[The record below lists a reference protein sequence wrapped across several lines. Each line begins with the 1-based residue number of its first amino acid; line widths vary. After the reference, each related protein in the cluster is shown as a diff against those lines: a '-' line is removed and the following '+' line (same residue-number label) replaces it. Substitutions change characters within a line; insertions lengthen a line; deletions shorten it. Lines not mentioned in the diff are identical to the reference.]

1 MRLPMLSP
9 LTRSSVLIVGR
20 NKLVQGQAQR
30 CVTTITTGPSSSS
43 TRDRPLPLEGI
54 RVVECGHL
62 IAGPFAGTILSYFGA
77 DVIKVE
83 PPTGDQVRDY
93 RELDSTKTSL
103 WWYSLGRNKRSVAI
117 DMKKEEG
124 RKLIEELIEQ
134 SDVLIEN
141 FRPGRMEK
149 WGLGP
154 DHFEKSNPKL
164 VYTRVS
170 GFGQDGPYSSRPGFA
185 SVCEAMGGFRY
196 VNGFADRPPA
206 RPNLS
211 IGDTIAGIHA
221 ALGIVIA
228 LLGRERGAAAG
239 LNTKGQIVDVAIYES
254 MFNLME
260 AVVPE
265 YDYSGSIRE
274 CSGSTITGI
283 VPSNTYVTKNK
294 KNVVLAAN
302 TDSLFVKL
310 MNAIGREDMA
320 TDSKYRT
327 NADRVVHQA
336 EIDAAMVEWTATQD
350 LDTVVAV
357 MEKATVP
364 VGLVY
369 SVEDMVKDPQYQQ
382 RGMFEEVEIPDG
394 ETTRK
399 LKVPAILPKLKAT
412 PGETRFAGRKL
423 GQDTRQVLADVLGRS
438 QKDIK
443 RLLDEK
449 RGRRR
454 VRACFLRLRASSRP
468 RSSANP
474 SASHPGHPSTPSA
487 SFHGPV
493 REPPGVLDLPEA
505 QTDTVAS
512 FQRLHGMPGPDDASV
527 DQTKTNSSGYSFKAA
542 PSFSTSG
549 LGSVASVSS
558 YRSSGQEVDVDDC
571 AEECADSDILESPND
586 GEMTIMNDDDAELS
600 EEEEEV
606 MEHSIDFS
614 VNRATVTRAGVI
626 PCCVFVG
633 RVRWG
638 TTDWEIYFGQKQIL
652 RLHFQLHLYCL
663 LNRHK
668 LMRGV
673 HLPWTIWRE
682 KRAEK
687 RVADVYTV
695 QDYIRALLKD
705 RYLRNSEPL
714 LSFLEVS
721 PSRAMLRLGP
731 SLKEGYVHMRIN
743 GPFQLPLYTCFNRT
757 IEALYRHLY
766 RAWMRIAFVSTIVG
780 FIFPVCLVILTSLPT
795 FFSPQ
800 KELVNS
806 ESGTKEVSTKLNTA
820 GVFLGLGVLAGII
833 FFAGFVYKFFQH
845 RLGVIRRWVV
855 LKPSCFAAYRNRND
869 REPSEVF
876 LFDKTFTARKGS
888 YRQGVSWM
896 PSGLVVGSK
905 AGDIEIDTGHYYT
918 RLTAFIALMGVCYGI
933 MRLSNSIYD
942 FDNLSLDKSLGV
954 PITNASGYENWTQ
967 TTDIEYC
974 GYYFTVPQGV
984 TVYVESDEDTAVV
997 SQLQMPSSNS
1007 MTANLGYFWQSD
1019 SMGNSLNVITN
1030 AVGAGTM
1037 VSVVKP
1043 IDAKNDRFFESGTN
1057 YSLPRVGNLALTG
1070 VDTDIS
1076 VQSYSNVDSLCAIS
1090 VRISP
1095 VTWRSYIYYIMF
1107 LFAGGIIAPVAGFL
1121 ANYFVT
1127 YLGVW
1132 HPHVR
1137 RDHWYRCVRRLQ
1149 KLKRQETST
1158 RFNSFAPHH
1167 VSTLAD
1173 DDSAAIAAKA
1183 KSAKLPVG
1191 LGNTSGS
1198 AINQVVD
1205 SVVKLEAETV
1215 ARLGGEPASSRVDS
1229 STQSEESFKAP
1240 PPPPSAVSWHVDA
1253 EDTYEAMYKAI
1264 SNAKYEILIAGWWVC
1279 PDLFLLRPR
1288 RKLPPRDPEEDP
1300 NGQQVNKTMLRQLLM
1315 KKAEAGVKIYV
1326 LIYREVKLALTLNS
1340 AYTKRSLMVHPNIR
1354 VLRDPIFQIQSLG
1367 FWSHHEKIVCID
1379 QSLAFVGGL
1388 DLCFGRY
1395 DHQGHPISDPGDDP
1409 VWRGKDYSNPII
1421 KDFVRVN
1428 KPFEDLIDR
1437 AWQPRMPWHDVHCS
1451 ISGPPVQD
1459 VAYHFIQRWNFVC
1472 SKNDYQLRT
1481 GWCICFRSRRF
1492 KFLPKCLVPMDFNGW
1507 TLQYPSSDPEIVRE
1521 RDGSTR
1527 TTIPLVR
1534 EDSLSMEPFQ
1544 VVQSLN
1550 PIYPC
1555 SATGPQWQP
1564 TSSLNP
1570 LNLIRPPITS
1580 ASGPLDDGEVLRAQR
1595 GESILQVFHPSAS
1608 ICNIQ
1613 VCRSVSMWSAGVPTE
1628 ASIQAAY
1635 MDVIANSKH
1644 FLYIENQFF
1653 ISGMDGNGIVRNRIL
1668 QALVDRIERA
1678 VQRDEKFRV
1687 YVVMPLLPAFEGNV
1701 RSHELTN
1708 LHAVMHWQ
1716 FATICRGRYS
1726 LFEALKGLTSHPEQ
1740 YVAFFG
1746 LRKYGIMP
1754 NGCVSTEQIYIHSKL
1769 MIADDRCAI
1778 IGSANIND
1786 RSMNGDRDSE
1796 IALVIEDMQYEDGV
1810 MNEKPYRRGVAAS
1823 KLRMQLFREHLGLTD
1838 EDLSIVD
1845 ATSDRTWQTIKS
1857 AASSNTKIFESVFDC
1872 APSNRM
1878 RAFINFQSIEVT
1890 QIFENQRMNVL
1901 KVPGRAHVWDAQN
1914 LKDGDYAP
1922 WTDVNGVPIAAD
1934 RVDLRDFE
1942 VDNFRDRK
1950 KKLFSMDHDGWCYAR
1965 NFSIFQEVRTMKT
1978 DYKKR
1983 EKLQHL
1989 VADRLMAQVRRRR
2002 WVKKGLLPPRPDPC
2016 DSSFSI
2022 ASDEEEHGRF
2032 YSLWRRLQQ
2041 GDFSRSNSIS
2051 TPTNFSHLDTGGGI
2065 ASSMSVGGTNHGR
2078 RLHNSS
2084 SLPVY
2089 GPIMMSNNTASRTAV
2104 LGDDPLYPNSPSGP
2118 SFQTPQSPSVNA
2130 IVAGPRSV
2138 RSARTS
2144 SLLGT
2149 GGGVRTRANTRS
2161 ARGSFIGVFSVTGG
2175 NRNDTDDDS
2184 SDAGSDYGGGHSIRA
2199 SLKRWYS
2206 TMDVLDFG
2214 RRSKFNAEY
2223 FDSEDHLNGDD
2234 PLLEEGQ
2241 GSYHAATREGL
2252 LTEEGADESDA
2263 EDADCQIS
2271 HVQTAAT
2278 VRKEDETRARG
2289 QLSEIRG
2296 HLVEFPLDFLVEEI
2310 LKPSVLPADIHI

>member
-1 MRLPMLSP
+1 MPGAEDDLRIP
-9 LTRSSVLIVGR
+9 TA
-20 NKLVQGQAQR
+20 KDH
-30 CVTTITTGPSSSS
+30 CFVTPRFTKNSAISGPSSVASAKSYQSS
-43 TRDRPLPLEGI
+43 ELGVDADFFG
-54 RVVECGHL
+54 VEC
-62 IAGPFAGTILSYFGA
+62 T
-77 DVIKVE
+77 
-83 PPTGDQVRDY
+83 
-93 RELDSTKTSL
+93 
-103 WWYSLGRNKRSVAI
+103 
-117 DMKKEEG
+117 
-124 RKLIEELIEQ
+124 
-134 SDVLIEN
+134 
-141 FRPGRMEK
+141 
-149 WGLGP
+149 
-154 DHFEKSNPKL
+154 
-164 VYTRVS
+164 
-170 GFGQDGPYSSRPGFA
+170 
-185 SVCEAMGGFRY
+185 
-196 VNGFADRPPA
+196 
-206 RPNLS
+206 
-211 IGDTIAGIHA
+211 
-221 ALGIVIA
+221 
-228 LLGRERGAAAG
+228 
-239 LNTKGQIVDVAIYES
+239 
-254 MFNLME
+254 
-260 AVVPE
+260 
-265 YDYSGSIRE
+265 
-274 CSGSTITGI
+274 
-283 VPSNTYVTKNK
+283 
-294 KNVVLAAN
+294 
-302 TDSLFVKL
+302 
-310 MNAIGREDMA
+310 
-320 TDSKYRT
+320 
-327 NADRVVHQA
+327 
-336 EIDAAMVEWTATQD
+336 
-350 LDTVVAV
+350 
-357 MEKATVP
+357 
-364 VGLVY
+364 
-369 SVEDMVKDPQYQQ
+369 
-382 RGMFEEVEIPDG
+382 
-394 ETTRK
+394 
-399 LKVPAILPKLKAT
+399 
-412 PGETRFAGRKL
+412 
-423 GQDTRQVLADVLGRS
+423 
-438 QKDIK
+438 
-443 RLLDEK
+443 
-449 RGRRR
+449 
-454 VRACFLRLRASSRP
+454 
-468 RSSANP
+468 
-474 SASHPGHPSTPSA
+474 
-487 SFHGPV
+487 
-493 REPPGVLDLPEA
+493 
-505 QTDTVAS
+505 
-512 FQRLHGMPGPDDASV
+512 
-527 DQTKTNSSGYSFKAA
+527 
-542 PSFSTSG
+542 
-549 LGSVASVSS
+549 
-558 YRSSGQEVDVDDC
+558 
-571 AEECADSDILESPND
+571 DSDILEGLND
-586 GEMTIMNDDDAELS
+586 GEMTIMNDDDADLS

-606 MEHSIDFS
+606 MENSIDFS

-633 RVRWG
+633 RVRWD
-638 TTDWEIYFGQKQIL
+638 TTDWEIYFGQKQLL
-652 RLHFQLHLYCL
+652 RLHLHLHLHCIL
-663 LNRHK
+663 HHRK
-668 LMRGV
+668 LMQGV

-687 RVADVYTV
+687 RVEDVYVV
-695 QDYIRALLKD
+695 QDYIRDLLKD
-705 RYLRNSEPL
+705 RDLRNSEPL

-766 RAWMRIAFVSTIVG
+766 RAWMRIAFVSAIVG

-806 ESGTKEVSTKLNTA
+806 DSGTKEVSTKLNTA
-820 GVFLGLGVLAGII
+820 GVFLGLAVLAGII

-869 REPSEVF
+869 QEPSEVF

-896 PSGLVVGSK
+896 PSGLVVGSQ

-933 MRLSNSIYD
+933 MRLSNNIYD
-942 FDNLSLDKSLGV
+942 FEDLTLNKRFGV
-954 PITNASGYENWTQ
+954 PIANAWGYENWTESS
-967 TTDIEYC
+967 DIKYC
-974 GYYFTVPQGV
+974 GYYFTVPEDV
-984 TVYVESDEDTAVV
+984 TVYVESNSKGAVI

-1019 SMGNSLNVITN
+1019 SMGYSLNVITN

-1043 IDAKNDRFFESGTN
+1043 IDVANDRFFESGLNFTLG
-1057 YSLPRVGNLALTG
+1057 SVGNLMLEG
-1070 VDTDIS
+1070 VGTDLD
-1076 VQSYSNVDSLCAIS
+1076 VQQFSNVDSLCAIS
-1090 VRISP
+1090 VRVSP
-1095 VTWRSYIYYIMF
+1095 LTWRTYIYYLLF
-1107 LFAGGIIAPVAGFL
+1107 LFAGGIIAPVVGFL

-1127 YLGVW
+1127 YLGLW

-1137 RDHWYRCVRRLQ
+1137 RDHWYRCVCRLQ
-1149 KLKRQETST
+1149 KLKRQESST
-1158 RFNSFAPHH
+1158 RFDSFAPQHI
-1167 VSTLAD
+1167 SALGDND
-1173 DDSAAIAAKA
+1173 DAVISAKA
-1183 KSAKLPVG
+1183 KTANLPFRS
-1191 LGNTSGS
+1191 TPTS

-1205 SVVKLEAETV
+1205 SVSKLDSESAIRMGNGNLVT
-1215 ARLGGEPASSRVDS
+1215 SSARVDS
-1229 STQSEESFKAP
+1229 STQSEEMLEAP
-1240 PPPPSAVSWHVDA
+1240 PPSPSAVSWHVDA
-1253 EDTYEAMYKAI
+1253 EDTYEAMFKAI
-1264 SNAKYEILIAGWWVC
+1264 TGAKYEILIAGWWVC
-1279 PDLFLLRPR
+1279 PDLFLLRPG
-1288 RKLPPRDPEEDP
+1288 RKLHPRDPDEDP
-1300 NGQQVNKTMLRQLLM
+1300 DEQQVNKTMLRQLLM

-1379 QSLAFVGGL
+1379 QSLAFAGGL

-1395 DHQGHPISDPGDDP
+1395 DHSGHPISDPGNDP

-1437 AWQPRMPWHDVHCS
+1437 YSQPRMPWHDVHCS

-1459 VAYHFIQRWNFVC
+1459 VAFHFIQRWNFVC

-1507 TLQYPSSDPEIVRE
+1507 TLQYPSSDPEAL

-1527 TTIPLVR
+1527 STIPVVR
-1534 EDSLSMEPFQ
+1534 EDSLTMEPFQ
-1544 VVQSLN
+1544 VVQSVN
-1550 PIYPC
+1550 PMYPC
-1555 SATGPQWQP
+1555 T
-1564 TSSLNP
+1564 
-1570 LNLIRPPITS
+1570 
-1580 ASGPLDDGEVLRAQR
+1580 ASGPHWPPTTSLHPLNPMRPPFTSLSTATGQLDDGEVLRAQR
-1595 GESILQVFHPSAS
+1595 GESILQVFHPNAS
-1608 ICNIQ
+1608 ICNVQ

-1635 MDVIANSKH
+1635 IDMIAKSKH
-1644 FLYIENQFF
+1644 YLYIENQFF

-1678 VQRDEKFRV
+1678 VLRDEKFRV

-1726 LFEALKGLTSHPEQ
+1726 LFEALTSVTNHPEN

-1796 IALVIEDMQYEDGV
+1796 IALVIEDMQYEDGL
-1810 MNEKPYRRGVAAS
+1810 MNEKPYRRGVTAS
-1823 KLRMQLFREHLGLTD
+1823 KLRLQLFREHLGLSD
-1838 EDLSIVD
+1838 DDDCVSDPV
-1845 ATSDRTWQTIKS
+1845 SDRTWQSIK
-1857 AASSNTKIFESVFDC
+1857 ATASNNTKIFEAVFDC

-1878 RAFINFQSIEVT
+1878 RAFVNFQSIEVT

-1901 KVPGRAHVWDAQN
+1901 TVPGRSHLWNANN
-1914 LKDGDYAP
+1914 LKEGDYAP

-1934 RVDLRDFE
+1934 RVDLSDFE
-1942 VDNFRDRK
+1942 VDNYRDRK

-1965 NFSIFQEVRTMKT
+1965 NFSVFQEVRTMKT

-2002 WVKKGLLPPRPDPC
+2002 WVKKGLLPSRPDPR
-2016 DSSFSI
+2016 DSSFSL

-2032 YSLWRRLQQ
+2032 HSIWRRLQQ
-2041 GDFSRSNSIS
+2041 GDFSRSNSVS
-2051 TPTNFSHLDTGGGI
+2051 MTPTNRSQLDSGSGR
-2065 ASSMSVGGTNHGR
+2065 ADSSTPEGATRGR
-2078 RLHNSS
+2078 QLYNSS
-2084 SLPVY
+2084 SMPSDGSALVVDTTTTT
-2089 GPIMMSNNTASRTAV
+2089 SSRPAV
-2104 LGDDPLYPNSPSGP
+2104 LGDTTSFPNTPS
-2118 SFQTPQSPSVNA
+2118 SQHA
-2130 IVAGPRSV
+2130 PRSPFVSALASRPRGV

-2144 SLLGT
+2144 P
-2149 GGGVRTRANTRS
+2149 VRSAGAQLCGNTRS
-2161 ARGSFIGVFSVTGG
+2161 ARSSFHGLFSVGG
-2175 NRNDTDDDS
+2175 NRQPGTDDES
-2184 SDAGSDYGGGHSIRA
+2184 SEAGSEYGGAHSIRA
-2199 SLKRWYS
+2199 SLRRWYS

-2223 FDSEDHLNGDD
+2223 FDTGEDNVDGDD
-2234 PLLEEGQ
+2234 PLLEVGRS
-2241 GSYHAATREGL
+2241 SYHAATREGL
-2252 LTEEGADESDA
+2252 LTEEEGEEDED

>member
-1 MRLPMLSP
+1 MLESDLDDRRDQTTSSKDKKKQNNNNYSTGGDSYQA
-9 LTRSSVLIVGR
+9 LT
-20 NKLVQGQAQR
+20 
-30 CVTTITTGPSSSS
+30 SS
-43 TRDRPLPLEGI
+43 TCGPRNAESLNSLEN
-54 RVVECGHL
+54 
-62 IAGPFAGTILSYFGA
+62 AS
-77 DVIKVE
+77 
-83 PPTGDQVRDY
+83 
-93 RELDSTKTSL
+93 ELDVTKV
-103 WWYSLGRNKRSVAI
+103 SVENF
-117 DMKKEEG
+117 DKKEE
-124 RKLIEELIEQ
+124 EE
-134 SDVLIEN
+134 
-141 FRPGRMEK
+141 
-149 WGLGP
+149 
-154 DHFEKSNPKL
+154 
-164 VYTRVS
+164 
-170 GFGQDGPYSSRPGFA
+170 
-185 SVCEAMGGFRY
+185 GG
-196 VNGFADRPPA
+196 
-206 RPNLS
+206 
-211 IGDTIAGIHA
+211 
-221 ALGIVIA
+221 
-228 LLGRERGAAAG
+228 E
-239 LNTKGQIVDVAIYES
+239 
-254 MFNLME
+254 
-260 AVVPE
+260 
-265 YDYSGSIRE
+265 
-274 CSGSTITGI
+274 
-283 VPSNTYVTKNK
+283 
-294 KNVVLAAN
+294 
-302 TDSLFVKL
+302 
-310 MNAIGREDMA
+310 
-320 TDSKYRT
+320 
-327 NADRVVHQA
+327 
-336 EIDAAMVEWTATQD
+336 
-350 LDTVVAV
+350 
-357 MEKATVP
+357 
-364 VGLVY
+364 
-369 SVEDMVKDPQYQQ
+369 
-382 RGMFEEVEIPDG
+382 
-394 ETTRK
+394 
-399 LKVPAILPKLKAT
+399 
-412 PGETRFAGRKL
+412 
-423 GQDTRQVLADVLGRS
+423 
-438 QKDIK
+438 
-443 RLLDEK
+443 
-449 RGRRR
+449 
-454 VRACFLRLRASSRP
+454 
-468 RSSANP
+468 
-474 SASHPGHPSTPSA
+474 
-487 SFHGPV
+487 
-493 REPPGVLDLPEA
+493 
-505 QTDTVAS
+505 
-512 FQRLHGMPGPDDASV
+512 
-527 DQTKTNSSGYSFKAA
+527 
-542 PSFSTSG
+542 
-549 LGSVASVSS
+549 
-558 YRSSGQEVDVDDC
+558 
-571 AEECADSDILESPND
+571 SDIFQDPHEND
-586 GEMTIMNDDDAELS
+586 EDEEEMTIMNDDNTDVS
-600 EEEEEV
+600 EGEEEV
-606 MEHSIDFS
+606 MEHTIDFS
-614 VNRATVTRAGVI
+614 VNRATVTKAGVI

-638 TTDWEIYFGQKQIL
+638 TTDWEVYFGQKQLL
-652 RLHFQLHLYCL
+652 RLHLHLHLYIL
-663 LNRHK
+663 FTQHK
-668 LMRGV
+668 FMRGA

-687 RVADVYTV
+687 RVMDVDVV
-695 QDYIRALLKD
+695 QTYIRDLLRD
-705 RYLRNSEPL
+705 RELRNSEPL

-766 RAWMRIAFVSTIVG
+766 RAWMRIAFVSAIVG
-780 FIFPVCLVILTSLPT
+780 FIFPVCLVIVTSLPT

-820 GVFLGLGVLAGII
+820 GVFMGLAVLAGII

-888 YRQGVSWM
+888 YKQGVSWM

-933 MRLSNSIYD
+933 MRLSNSIYN
-942 FDNLSLDKSLGV
+942 FENVTLDKSLGV
-954 PITNASGYENWTQ
+954 PITNALGYENWTENA
-967 TTDIEYC
+967 DVKYC
-974 GYYFTVPQGV
+974 GFYFTVPEGV
-984 TVYVESDEDTAVV
+984 TVYVESDDEKAVI

-1019 SMGNSLNVITN
+1019 SMGNSLSVITN

-1043 IDAKNDRFFESGTN
+1043 IDAENDRFLESGTN
-1057 YSLPRVGNLALTG
+1057 FSLPTVGNLTLEG
-1070 VDTDIS
+1070 VTTDID
-1076 VQSYSNVDSLCAIS
+1076 VQSFGDVDSFCVIS
-1090 VRISP
+1090 THIAP
-1095 VTWRSYIYYIMF
+1095 LTWRSYVYYALF
-1107 LFAGGIIAPVAGFL
+1107 LFAGGVIAPVVGFL

-1127 YLGVW
+1127 FLGIW

-1158 RFNSFAPHH
+1158 RFNSFAPQHI
-1167 VSTLAD
+1167 STVVD
-1173 DDSAAIAAKA
+1173 DDSAAINAKA
-1183 KSAKLPVG
+1183 KAASLP
-1191 LGNTSGS
+1191 LGSTPTS
-1198 AINQVVD
+1198 AINQVVE
-1205 SVVKLEAETV
+1205 SIVKCEAGAVHIGAENLAPTSTR
-1215 ARLGGEPASSRVDS
+1215 ANS
-1229 STQSEESFKAP
+1229 STQSEESFEVP
-1240 PPPPSAVSWHVDA
+1240 LPNPSAVCWHVDG
-1253 EDTYEAMYKAI
+1253 EDTYAAMFQAI
-1264 SNAKYEILIAGWWVC
+1264 SSAKYEILIAGWWVC
-1279 PDLFLLRPR
+1279 PDLFLLRPG
-1288 RKLPPRDPEEDP
+1288 RKLHPRDPDEDS

-1315 KKAEAGVKIYV
+1315 KRAEAGVKIYV

-1395 DHQGHPISDPGDDP
+1395 DHKGHPISDPSDDP

-1437 AWQPRMPWHDVHCS
+1437 SSQPRMPWHDVHCS

-1507 TLQYPSSDPEIVRE
+1507 MLQYPSSDPEAL

-1544 VVQSLN
+1544 VVQSVN
-1550 PIYPC
+1550 PMYPC
-1555 SATGPQWQP
+1555 AATGPQWP
-1564 TSSLNP
+1564 PAASLHPLNP
-1570 LNLIRPPITS
+1570 IRPPVTS
-1580 ASGPLDDGEVLRAQR
+1580 ASITTGRLDDGEVLCAQR
-1595 GESILQVFHPSAS
+1595 GESIFHVFHPNANF
-1608 ICNIQ
+1608 CNVQ

-1635 MDVIANSKH
+1635 MDVIAKSKH
-1644 FLYIENQFF
+1644 YLYIENQFF
-1653 ISGMDGNGIVRNRIL
+1653 VSGMDGNGIVRNRIL

-1726 LFEALKGLTSHPEQ
+1726 LFEALKGVTNHPEN

-1754 NGCVSTEQIYIHSKL
+1754 NGCVATEQIYIHSKL
-1769 MIADDRCAI
+1769 MIADDRCVI

-1796 IALVIEDMQYEDGV
+1796 IALVVEDMQYEDGM
-1810 MNEKPYRRGVAAS
+1810 MNEMPYRRGVTAS
-1823 KLRMQLFREHLGLTD
+1823 KLRLQLFREHLGLSD
-1838 EDLSIVD
+1838 DDVSIAD
-1845 ATSDRTWQTIKS
+1845 PTSDRTWQSIKFT
-1857 AASSNTKIFESVFDC
+1857 ASSNTKIFEAVFDC

-1878 RAFINFQSIEVT
+1878 RGFVNFQSIEVT
-1890 QIFENQRMNVL
+1890 QIFENQRLNVL
-1901 KVPGRAHVWDAQN
+1901 KVPGRSHLWDANN
-1914 LKDGDYAP
+1914 LKEGDYAP

-1942 VDNFRDRK
+1942 VDIYRDRK

-1965 NFSIFQEVRTMKT
+1965 NFSVFQEVRTMKT

-2002 WVKKGLLPPRPDPC
+2002 WDKKGSLPPRPDPR

-2022 ASDEEEHGRF
+2022 ASDDEEHGRF
-2032 YSLWRRLQQ
+2032 HSIWRRLQQ

-2051 TPTNFSHLDTGGGI
+2051 MTPSNFSQLDSGGGI
-2065 ASSMSVGGTNHGR
+2065 AGSSSGGGTGR
-2078 RLHNSS
+2078 GHRLYNSTS
-2084 SLPVY
+2084 MPDNNASLRP
-2089 GPIMMSNNTASRTAV
+2089 AV
-2104 LGDDPLYPNSPSGP
+2104 LGDALSYPNSPMSQP
-2118 SFQTPQSPSVNA
+2118 TSHSPSVNA
-2130 IVAGPRSV
+2130 IINVPRSAGPRARASSV
-2138 RSARTS
+2138 QGTVRKVRAR
-2144 SLLGT
+2144 
-2149 GGGVRTRANTRS
+2149 RNTRS
-2161 ARGSFIGVFSVTGG
+2161 GRDSPYGLFSVGG
-2175 NRNDTDDDS
+2175 IRHADTDDEA
-2184 SDAGSDYGGGHSIRA
+2184 SDAGSENGGGFGIGA

-2206 TMDVLDFG
+2206 TVDVLDFG

-2223 FDSEDHLNGDD
+2223 FDTDEDNLHNDD
-2234 PLLEEGQ
+2234 PLLEDGR
-2241 GSYHAATREGL
+2241 GSYHAATREGRL
-2252 LTEEGADESDA
+2252 SENGEEE
-2263 EDADCQIS
+2263 ENEEADCQIG

-2278 VRKEDETRARG
+2278 VRKEDETRARD

>member
-1 MRLPMLSP
+1 
-9 LTRSSVLIVGR
+9 
-20 NKLVQGQAQR
+20 
-30 CVTTITTGPSSSS
+30 
-43 TRDRPLPLEGI
+43 
-54 RVVECGHL
+54 
-62 IAGPFAGTILSYFGA
+62 
-77 DVIKVE
+77 
-83 PPTGDQVRDY
+83 
-93 RELDSTKTSL
+93 
-103 WWYSLGRNKRSVAI
+103 
-117 DMKKEEG
+117 
-124 RKLIEELIEQ
+124 
-134 SDVLIEN
+134 
-141 FRPGRMEK
+141 
-149 WGLGP
+149 
-154 DHFEKSNPKL
+154 
-164 VYTRVS
+164 
-170 GFGQDGPYSSRPGFA
+170 
-185 SVCEAMGGFRY
+185 
-196 VNGFADRPPA
+196 
-206 RPNLS
+206 
-211 IGDTIAGIHA
+211 
-221 ALGIVIA
+221 
-228 LLGRERGAAAG
+228 
-239 LNTKGQIVDVAIYES
+239 
-254 MFNLME
+254 
-260 AVVPE
+260 
-265 YDYSGSIRE
+265 
-274 CSGSTITGI
+274 
-283 VPSNTYVTKNK
+283 
-294 KNVVLAAN
+294 
-302 TDSLFVKL
+302 
-310 MNAIGREDMA
+310 
-320 TDSKYRT
+320 
-327 NADRVVHQA
+327 
-336 EIDAAMVEWTATQD
+336 
-350 LDTVVAV
+350 
-357 MEKATVP
+357 
-364 VGLVY
+364 
-369 SVEDMVKDPQYQQ
+369 
-382 RGMFEEVEIPDG
+382 
-394 ETTRK
+394 
-399 LKVPAILPKLKAT
+399 
-412 PGETRFAGRKL
+412 
-423 GQDTRQVLADVLGRS
+423 
-438 QKDIK
+438 
-443 RLLDEK
+443 
-449 RGRRR
+449 
-454 VRACFLRLRASSRP
+454 
-468 RSSANP
+468 
-474 SASHPGHPSTPSA
+474 
-487 SFHGPV
+487 
-493 REPPGVLDLPEA
+493 
-505 QTDTVAS
+505 
-512 FQRLHGMPGPDDASV
+512 MPGPDDDVREPTAAAR
-527 DQTKTNSSGYSFKAA
+527 TNNSGYGLRAA
-542 PSFSTSG
+542 PSSITSG
-549 LGSVASVSS
+549 LDSVVSVNS
-558 YRSSGQEVDVDDC
+558 YRSSELNAEEVNVDDQ
-571 AEECADSDILESPND
+571 ECADSDILESPND
-586 GEMTIMNDDDAELS
+586 GMTIMNDDDADLS

-606 MEHSIDFS
+606 MENSIDFS
-614 VNRATVTRAGVI
+614 VNRATVTKAGVI

-638 TTDWEIYFGQKQIL
+638 TTDWEIYFGQKQLL
-652 RLHFQLHLYCL
+652 RLHFNLHLYSL
-663 LNRHK
+663 FNRHK
-668 LMRGV
+668 LLRGV
-673 HLPWTIWRE
+673 HLPCTIWRE

-687 RVADVYTV
+687 RVMDVYVV
-695 QDYIRALLKD
+695 QDYIRQLLKD
-705 RYLRNSEPL
+705 RDLRNSEPL

-766 RAWMRIAFVSTIVG
+766 RAWMRIAFVSAIVG
-780 FIFPVCLVILTSLPT
+780 FIFPICLVIVTSLPT

-806 ESGTKEVSTKLNTA
+806 DSGTKEVSTKLNTA
-820 GVFLGLGVLAGII
+820 GVFLGLAVLGGIL
-833 FFAGFVYKFFQH
+833 FFAVFVYKFFQH

-876 LFDKTFTARKGS
+876 LFDKNFTARKGS

-918 RLTAFIALMGVCYGI
+918 RLTAFVALMGVCYGI

-942 FDNLSLDKSLGV
+942 FEYLSLDKSMGV
-954 PITNASGYENWTQ
+954 PITNASGYENWTESR
-967 TTDIEYC
+967 DAEYC
-974 GYYFTVPQGV
+974 GYYFIVPKGT
-984 TVYVESDEDTAVV
+984 TVYVESKDDSAVI

-1007 MTANLGYFWQSD
+1007 MTANLGFFWQSD
-1019 SMGNSLNVITN
+1019 SMGYSLNVITN

-1057 YSLPRVGNLALTG
+1057 YSMPTVGNLTLEG
-1070 VDTDIS
+1070 VKTDID
-1076 VQSYSNVDSLCAIS
+1076 VQSFSNVESFCAIT
-1090 VRISP
+1090 VRIAP
-1095 VTWRSYIYYIMF
+1095 LTWRSYVYYILF
-1107 LFAGGIIAPVAGFL
+1107 LFAGGIIAPVVGFL

-1127 YLGVW
+1127 YLGIW

-1137 RDHWYRCVRRLQ
+1137 RDHWFRCVRRLQ

-1158 RFNSFAPHH
+1158 RFNSFAPQHI
-1167 VSTLAD
+1167 STID
-1173 DDSAAIAAKA
+1173 DDESATITAKA
-1183 KSAKLPVG
+1183 KAAKLAI
-1191 LGNTSGS
+1191 GNTPTSN
-1198 AINQVVD
+1198 INQVVD
-1205 SVVKLEAETV
+1205 SVVKQEAET
-1215 ARLGGEPASSRVDS
+1215 ASRMGTGNLAPASSRVDS
-1229 STQSEESFKAP
+1229 STQSEDSFEAP
-1240 PPPPSAVSWHVDA
+1240 KPPPSSVSWHVDA
-1253 EDTYEAMYKAI
+1253 EDTYAAMYKAI

-1279 PDLFLLRPR
+1279 PDLFLLRPG
-1288 RKLPPRDPEEDP
+1288 RKLPPREADEDP
-1300 NGQQVNKTMLRQLLM
+1300 DGQQVNKTMLRQVLM

-1395 DHQGHPISDPGDDP
+1395 DHHGHPISDPSDDP
-1409 VWRGKDYSNPII
+1409 VWTGKDYSNPII

-1437 AWQPRMPWHDVHCS
+1437 ASQPRMPWHDVHCS

-1459 VAYHFIQRWNFVC
+1459 VAYHLIQRWNFVC

-1507 TLQYPSSDPEIVRE
+1507 TLQYPSSDPEPM

-1534 EDSLSMEPFQ
+1534 EDSLSMVEPFQ
-1544 VVQSLN
+1544 VVQSVN
-1550 PIYPC
+1550 PMYPC
-1555 SATGPQWQP
+1555 TATGPQWPP
-1564 TSSLNP
+1564 TSSLHPINP
-1570 LNLIRPPITS
+1570 MRPPLTS
-1580 ASGPLDDGEVLRAQR
+1580 ASTTTGPLDDGEVLRAQR
-1595 GESILQVFHPSAS
+1595 GESILQVFHPSAN

-1653 ISGMDGNGIVRNRIL
+1653 VSGMDGNGIVRNRIL

-1687 YVVMPLLPAFEGNV
+1687 YVVMPLLPAFEGNI

-1726 LFEALKGLTSHPEQ
+1726 LFEALKGVTNHPEN

-1754 NGCVSTEQIYIHSKL
+1754 NGCAATEQIYIHSKL

-1778 IGSANIND
+1778 LGSANIND

-1823 KLRMQLFREHLGLTD
+1823 KLRLQLFREHLGLAD
-1838 EDLSIVD
+1838 DDLSVAD
-1845 ATSDRTWQTIKS
+1845 PTSDHTWQAIKS
-1857 AASSNTKIFESVFDC
+1857 TASSNTKIFEAVFDC

-1878 RAFINFQSIEVT
+1878 RAFVNFQSIEVT

-1901 KVPGRAHVWDAQN
+1901 KVPGRSHVWDAQN

-1942 VDNFRDRK
+1942 VDNYRDKK

-2002 WVKKGLLPPRPDPC
+2002 WVKKGLLPPRDPRE
-2016 DSSFSI
+2016 SSFSL
-2022 ASDEEEHGRF
+2022 ASDDEEHGRF

-2041 GDFSRSNSIS
+2041 GDFSRSNSVS
-2051 TPTNFSHLDTGGGI
+2051 TPTNFSQLDTDGGI
-2065 ASSMSVGGTNHGR
+2065 SGSVSVGGTNHGR
-2078 RLHNSS
+2078 RLYNSNS
-2084 SLPVY
+2084 MP
-2089 GPIMMSNNTASRTAV
+2089 SNASILGDNPTTRPPV
-2104 LGDDPLYPNSPSGP
+2104 LGDAPSYPNSPSVA
-2118 SFQTPQSPSVNA
+2118 SFQHTPQSPA
-2130 IVAGPRSV
+2130 IATGARSV

-2144 SLLGT
+2144 SLLCT
-2149 GGGVRTRANTRS
+2149 GAGVRTRGNTRS
-2161 ARGSFIGVFSVTGG
+2161 ARGSFYGMFSVTG
-2175 NRNDTDDDS
+2175 NRNLDTDDES
-2184 SDAGSDYGGGHSIRA
+2184 SDAGSEYGGGHGIRA

-2223 FDSEDHLNGDD
+2223 FDTDEDHLHSDD
-2234 PLLEEGQ
+2234 PLLEDGR

-2252 LTEEGADESDA
+2252 LTEEAVEGSDDEDA
-2263 EDADCQIS
+2263 ECQIG

>member
-1 MRLPMLSP
+1 
-9 LTRSSVLIVGR
+9 
-20 NKLVQGQAQR
+20 
-30 CVTTITTGPSSSS
+30 
-43 TRDRPLPLEGI
+43 
-54 RVVECGHL
+54 
-62 IAGPFAGTILSYFGA
+62 
-77 DVIKVE
+77 
-83 PPTGDQVRDY
+83 
-93 RELDSTKTSL
+93 
-103 WWYSLGRNKRSVAI
+103 
-117 DMKKEEG
+117 
-124 RKLIEELIEQ
+124 
-134 SDVLIEN
+134 
-141 FRPGRMEK
+141 
-149 WGLGP
+149 
-154 DHFEKSNPKL
+154 
-164 VYTRVS
+164 
-170 GFGQDGPYSSRPGFA
+170 
-185 SVCEAMGGFRY
+185 
-196 VNGFADRPPA
+196 
-206 RPNLS
+206 
-211 IGDTIAGIHA
+211 
-221 ALGIVIA
+221 
-228 LLGRERGAAAG
+228 
-239 LNTKGQIVDVAIYES
+239 
-254 MFNLME
+254 
-260 AVVPE
+260 
-265 YDYSGSIRE
+265 
-274 CSGSTITGI
+274 
-283 VPSNTYVTKNK
+283 
-294 KNVVLAAN
+294 
-302 TDSLFVKL
+302 
-310 MNAIGREDMA
+310 
-320 TDSKYRT
+320 
-327 NADRVVHQA
+327 
-336 EIDAAMVEWTATQD
+336 
-350 LDTVVAV
+350 
-357 MEKATVP
+357 
-364 VGLVY
+364 
-369 SVEDMVKDPQYQQ
+369 
-382 RGMFEEVEIPDG
+382 
-394 ETTRK
+394 
-399 LKVPAILPKLKAT
+399 
-412 PGETRFAGRKL
+412 
-423 GQDTRQVLADVLGRS
+423 
-438 QKDIK
+438 
-443 RLLDEK
+443 
-449 RGRRR
+449 
-454 VRACFLRLRASSRP
+454 
-468 RSSANP
+468 
-474 SASHPGHPSTPSA
+474 
-487 SFHGPV
+487 
-493 REPPGVLDLPEA
+493 
-505 QTDTVAS
+505 
-512 FQRLHGMPGPDDASV
+512 MPGPDDDV
-527 DQTKTNSSGYSFKAA
+527 REQTTAVRTNNSGYGLRAA
-542 PSFSTSG
+542 PSSITSG
-549 LGSVASVSS
+549 LGSVASVNS
-558 YRSSGQEVDVDDC
+558 YRSSELDAEEVDIDDQ
-571 AEECADSDILESPND
+571 ECADSDILESPND
-586 GEMTIMNDDDAELS
+586 GMTIMNDDDADLS

-614 VNRATVTRAGVI
+614 VNRATVTKAGVI

-638 TTDWEIYFGQKQIL
+638 TTDWEIYFGQKQLL
-652 RLHFQLHLYCL
+652 RLHFNLHIYCL

-668 LMRGV
+668 FMRGV

-687 RVADVYTV
+687 RVTDVYVV
-695 QDYIRALLKD
+695 QDYIRQLLKD
-705 RYLRNSEPL
+705 RDLRNSEPL

-766 RAWMRIAFVSTIVG
+766 RAWMRIAFVSAIVG
-780 FIFPVCLVILTSLPT
+780 FIFPICLVIVTSLPT

-806 ESGTKEVSTKLNTA
+806 DSGTKEVSTKLNTA
-820 GVFLGLGVLAGII
+820 GVFMGLAVLAGII

-876 LFDKTFTARKGS
+876 LFDKNFTARKGS

-933 MRLSNSIYD
+933 MRLSNGIYD
-942 FDNLSLDKSLGV
+942 FDMGV
-954 PITNASGYENWTQ
+954 PITNAPGYENWTQ
-967 TTDIEYC
+967 SSDVEYC
-974 GYYFTVPQGV
+974 GYYFTVPDGV
-984 TVYVESDEDTAVV
+984 TVYVESTEDDAVI

-1019 SMGNSLNVITN
+1019 SMGYSLNVITN

-1043 IDAKNDRFFESGTN
+1043 IDAENDRFFESGTN
-1057 YSLPRVGNLALTG
+1057 YSLPTVGNLTLEG
-1070 VDTDIS
+1070 VDTDIN
-1076 VQSYSNVDSLCAIS
+1076 VQSFSNVDSFCAIS

-1095 VTWRSYIYYIMF
+1095 LTWRSYVYYVLF
-1107 LFAGGIIAPVAGFL
+1107 LFAGGIIAPVVGFL

-1127 YLGVW
+1127 YLGIW

-1137 RDHWYRCVRRLQ
+1137 RDHWFRCR
-1149 KLKRQETST
+1149 
-1158 RFNSFAPHH
+1158 NNH
-1167 VSTLAD
+1167 
-1173 DDSAAIAAKA
+1173 AKA
-1183 KSAKLPVG
+1183 KAAKLAVG
-1191 LGNTSGS
+1191 NQPSTV
-1198 AINQVVD
+1198 INQVVD
-1205 SVVKLEAETV
+1205 SVVKQDAETV
-1215 ARLGGEPASSRVDS
+1215 ARMGTGNLAPASTRVDS
-1229 STQSEESFKAP
+1229 STQSEDSFEP
-1240 PPPPSAVSWHVDA
+1240 PTPPPSAVSWHVDA
-1253 EDTYEAMYKAI
+1253 EDTYAAMYKAI

-1279 PDLFLLRPR
+1279 PDLFLLRPG
-1288 RKLPPRDPEEDP
+1288 RKLPPREADEDP

-1395 DHQGHPISDPGDDP
+1395 DHHGHPISDPGDDP

-1437 AWQPRMPWHDVHCS
+1437 SSQPRMPWHDVHCS

-1459 VAYHFIQRWNFVC
+1459 VAHHFIQRWNFVC
-1472 SKNDYQLRT
+1472 SKNDYQL
-1481 GWCICFRSRRF
+1481 
-1492 KFLPKCLVPMDFNGW
+1492 LPCAHGLQWW
-1507 TLQYPSSDPEIVRE
+1507 TLQYPSSDPEAL
-1521 RDGSTR
+1521 RDGSMR

-1534 EDSLSMEPFQ
+1534 EDSLSMAPNGRQ
-1544 VVQSLN
+1544 LLHCTHSTH
-1550 PIYPC
+1550 
-1555 SATGPQWQP
+1555 ATTPHECFD
-1564 TSSLNP
+1564 NY
-1570 LNLIRPPITS
+1570 
-1580 ASGPLDDGEVLRAQR
+1580 GPLDDGEVLRAQR
-1595 GESILQVFHPSAS
+1595 GESILQVFHPSAN
-1608 ICNIQ
+1608 ICNVQ

-1687 YVVMPLLPAFEGNV
+1687 YVVMPLLPAFEGNI
-1701 RSHELTN
+1701 RSHEITN

-1726 LFEALKGLTSHPEQ
+1726 LFEALKGVTNHPED

-1754 NGCVSTEQIYIHSKL
+1754 NGCAATEQIYIHSKL

-1823 KLRMQLFREHLGLTD
+1823 KLRLQLFREHLGLAD
-1838 EDLSIVD
+1838 DDLSVAD
-1845 ATSDRTWQTIKS
+1845 PTSDHTWNSIKS
-1857 AASSNTKIFESVFDC
+1857 TASSNTKIFETVFDC

-1878 RAFINFQSIEVT
+1878 RAFVNFQSIEVT

-1901 KVPGRAHVWDAQN
+1901 KVPGRSHVWDAQN
-1914 LKDGDYAP
+1914 LKEGDYAP

-1942 VDNFRDRK
+1942 VDNYRDRK

-1965 NFSIFQEVRTMKT
+1965 NFSIFQEVQT
-1978 DYKKR
+1978 R
-1983 EKLQHL
+1983 EAQHL

-2002 WVKKGLLPPRPDPC
+2002 WVKKGLLPPQDPR

-2022 ASDEEEHGRF
+2022 ASDDEEHGRF

-2041 GDFSRSNSIS
+2041 GDFSRSNSVS
-2051 TPTNFSHLDTGGGI
+2051 TPTNFSQLDTDGGI
-2065 ASSMSVGGTNHGR
+2065 AGSMSVG
-2078 RLHNSS
+2078 
-2084 SLPVY
+2084 
-2089 GPIMMSNNTASRTAV
+2089 A
-2104 LGDDPLYPNSPSGP
+2104 
-2118 SFQTPQSPSVNA
+2118 
-2130 IVAGPRSV
+2130 RSV

-2149 GGGVRTRANTRS
+2149 GGGARTRGNTRS
-2161 ARGSFIGVFSVTGG
+2161 ARGSFYGMFSVTGG
-2175 NRNDTDDDS
+2175 NRNLDTDDES
-2184 SDAGSDYGGGHSIRA
+2184 SDAGSDYGGGHGIRA

-2223 FDSEDHLNGDD
+2223 FDTDEDHLHSDD
-2234 PLLEEGQ
+2234 PLLEDGR
-2241 GSYHAATREGL
+2241 GSYHAATRDGL
-2252 LTEEGADESDA
+2252 LTEEAVEGSDDEDA
-2263 EDADCQIS
+2263 ECQIG

-2296 HLVEFPLDFLVEEI
+2296 HLVEFPWI
-2310 LKPSVLPADIHI
+2310 S

>member
-1 MRLPMLSP
+1 MEHLQNRLDYKLSQVPSFGASDYAGQRQPRDRASVSRPAPFLGPTSPSPSPIP
-9 LTRSSVLIVGR
+9 LPPASRSFERVADER
-20 NKLVQGQAQR
+20 GQWR
-30 CVTTITTGPSSSS
+30 VRGPSAH
-43 TRDRPLPLEGI
+43 TE
-54 RVVECGHL
+54 
-62 IAGPFAGTILSYFGA
+62 AA
-77 DVIKVE
+77 
-83 PPTGDQVRDY
+83 
-93 RELDSTKTSL
+93 
-103 WWYSLGRNKRSVAI
+103 
-117 DMKKEEG
+117 
-124 RKLIEELIEQ
+124 
-134 SDVLIEN
+134 VL
-141 FRPGRMEK
+141 
-149 WGLGP
+149 
-154 DHFEKSNPKL
+154 
-164 VYTRVS
+164 
-170 GFGQDGPYSSRPGFA
+170 
-185 SVCEAMGGFRY
+185 
-196 VNGFADRPPA
+196 
-206 RPNLS
+206 
-211 IGDTIAGIHA
+211 
-221 ALGIVIA
+221 
-228 LLGRERGAAAG
+228 
-239 LNTKGQIVDVAIYES
+239 
-254 MFNLME
+254 
-260 AVVPE
+260 
-265 YDYSGSIRE
+265 
-274 CSGSTITGI
+274 
-283 VPSNTYVTKNK
+283 
-294 KNVVLAAN
+294 
-302 TDSLFVKL
+302 
-310 MNAIGREDMA
+310 
-320 TDSKYRT
+320 
-327 NADRVVHQA
+327 
-336 EIDAAMVEWTATQD
+336 
-350 LDTVVAV
+350 
-357 MEKATVP
+357 
-364 VGLVY
+364 
-369 SVEDMVKDPQYQQ
+369 
-382 RGMFEEVEIPDG
+382 
-394 ETTRK
+394 
-399 LKVPAILPKLKAT
+399 
-412 PGETRFAGRKL
+412 
-423 GQDTRQVLADVLGRS
+423 
-438 QKDIK
+438 
-443 RLLDEK
+443 
-449 RGRRR
+449 
-454 VRACFLRLRASSRP
+454 
-468 RSSANP
+468 
-474 SASHPGHPSTPSA
+474 
-487 SFHGPV
+487 
-493 REPPGVLDLPEA
+493 
-505 QTDTVAS
+505 
-512 FQRLHGMPGPDDASV
+512 RLHGMPAPDDAPSE
-527 DQTKTNSSGYSFKAA
+527 QTAAARTNSSGYGLRPA
-542 PSFSTSG
+542 PSSSISG
-549 LGSVASVSS
+549 LGSVTSF
-558 YRSSGQEVDVDDC
+558 RSSELDAQEVDVD
-571 AEECADSDILESPND
+571 EECADSDILEDPND

-638 TTDWEIYFGQKQIL
+638 TTDWEIYFGQKQLL
-652 RLHFQLHLYCL
+652 RLHFNLHLYCL

-668 LMRGV
+668 VMRGV

-687 RVADVYTV
+687 RVADVYVV
-695 QDYIRALLKD
+695 QDYIRGLLKD
-705 RYLRNSEPL
+705 RDLRNSEPL

-766 RAWMRIAFVSTIVG
+766 RAWMRIAFVSAIVG
-780 FIFPVCLVILTSLPT
+780 FIFPVFLVIVTSLPT

-806 ESGTKEVSTKLNTA
+806 DSGTKEVSTKLNTA
-820 GVFLGLGVLAGII
+820 GVFLGLAVLGGIF

-918 RLTAFIALMGVCYGI
+918 RLTAFVALMGVCYGI
-933 MRLSNSIYD
+933 MRLSNNIYD
-942 FDNLSLDKSLGV
+942 FENLTLNKSLGV
-954 PITNASGYENWTQ
+954 PIANASGYENWTQ
-967 TTDIEYC
+967 GNDIEYC
-974 GYYFTVPQGV
+974 GYYFTVPDGV
-984 TVYVESDEDTAVV
+984 TVYVESDDDGAVI
-997 SQLQMPSSNS
+997 SQLQMPSANS

-1019 SMGNSLNVITN
+1019 DSMGYSLNVITN
-1030 AVGAGTM
+1030 AVGGGTM

-1043 IDAKNDRFFESGTN
+1043 IDVKNDRFFESGTN
-1057 YSLPRVGNLALTG
+1057 YSVPSVGNLTLEG
-1070 VDTDIS
+1070 VGTDLS
-1076 VQSYSNVDSLCAIS
+1076 VQSFNNVDSLCAIS

-1095 VTWRSYIYYIMF
+1095 LSWRSYVYYVLF
-1107 LFAGGIIAPVAGFL
+1107 LFAGGIVAPVVGFL

-1127 YLGVW
+1127 YLGLW

-1137 RDHWYRCVRRLQ
+1137 RDHWYRCVHRLQ

-1158 RFNSFAPHH
+1158 RFNSFAPQHT
-1167 VSTLAD
+1167 SSLDD
-1173 DDSAAIAAKA
+1173 DDSAAVIAKTKA
-1183 KSAKLPVG
+1183 ASLPVT
-1191 LGNTSGS
+1191 NTNGT

-1205 SVVKLEAETV
+1205 SVIKLDTETAV
-1215 ARLGGEPASSRVDS
+1215 RMGTGNLAPASVRIDS
-1229 STQSEESFKAP
+1229 STQSEESFEAP
-1240 PPPPSAVSWHVDA
+1240 SPPPSAVSWHVDA
-1253 EDTYEAMYKAI
+1253 EDTYAAMFKAI

-1279 PDLFLLRPR
+1279 PDLFLLRPG
-1288 RKLPPRDPEEDP
+1288 RKLPPREPNEDP
-1300 NGQQVNKTMLRQLLM
+1300 NGQQVNKSQLRQLLT

-1340 AYTKRSLMVHPNIR
+1340 AYTKRSLMLHPNIR

-1395 DHQGHPISDPGDDP
+1395 DHHGHPISDPGDDP
-1409 VWRGKDYSNPII
+1409 IWRGKDYSNPII

-1437 AWQPRMPWHDVHCS
+1437 SSQPRMPWHDVHCS

-1459 VAYHFIQRWNFVC
+1459 VAFHFIQRWNFVC

-1507 TLQYPSSDPEIVRE
+1507 TLQYPSSDPDV

-1544 VVQSLN
+1544 VVQSVN
-1550 PIYPC
+1550 AMYPC
-1555 SATGPQWQP
+1555 AATGPQWLP
-1564 TSSLNP
+1564 TSSLHPLNP
-1570 LNLIRPPITS
+1570 LRPIANES
-1580 ASGPLDDGEVLRAQR
+1580 ATTGPLDDGEVLRAQR
-1595 GESILQVFHPSAS
+1595 GESILQVFHPNAN

-1726 LFEALKGLTSHPEQ
+1726 LFEALKGVTNHPEE

-1810 MNEKPYRRGVAAS
+1810 MNEKPYRRGLSAS
-1823 KLRMQLFREHLGLTD
+1823 KLRMQLFREHLGLGD
-1838 EDLSIVD
+1838 DDLSIVD
-1845 ATSDRTWQTIKS
+1845 ATSDHTWKTIKS
-1857 AASSNTKIFESVFDC
+1857 AASTNTKIFESVFDC

-1878 RAFINFQSIEVT
+1878 RAFVNFQSIEVT

-1901 KVPGRAHVWDAQN
+1901 KVPGRSHVWDAAN

-1942 VDNFRDRK
+1942 VDNYKDSKDRK

-1978 DYKKR
+1978 DYRKR

-2002 WVKKGLLPPRPDPC
+2002 WVKKGFMPPRPDPRE
-2016 DSSFSI
+2016 SSFSM
-2022 ASDEEEHGRF
+2022 ASDDEEHGRF
-2032 YSLWRRLQQ
+2032 YSIWRRLQQ

-2051 TPTNFSHLDTGGGI
+2051 MTPTNFSQMDTGSGI
-2065 ASSMSVGGTNHGR
+2065 AGSVSVGGTNQR
-2078 RLHNSS
+2078 RLHNSVSMPSGS
-2084 SLPVY
+2084 SFLVGDSTPLQPV
-2089 GPIMMSNNTASRTAV
+2089 V
-2104 LGDDPLYPNSPSGP
+2104 LGDTPSYPNSPSVS
-2118 SFQTPQSPSVNA
+2118 SFQQTPQSPSVNA
-2130 IVAGPRSV
+2130 LVGGPRSV

-2149 GGGVRTRANTRS
+2149 GGGVRTRDNTRS
-2161 ARGSFIGVFSVTGG
+2161 ARGSFYGMFSVTGG
-2175 NRNDTDDDS
+2175 NRQLDTDDDS
-2184 SDAGSDYGGGHSIRA
+2184 SDAGSDYGGGHGIRA

-2223 FDSEDHLNGDD
+2223 FDADEDHINGED
-2234 PLLEEGQ
+2234 PLLEDGR

-2252 LTEEGADESDA
+2252 LTEEVADESGG